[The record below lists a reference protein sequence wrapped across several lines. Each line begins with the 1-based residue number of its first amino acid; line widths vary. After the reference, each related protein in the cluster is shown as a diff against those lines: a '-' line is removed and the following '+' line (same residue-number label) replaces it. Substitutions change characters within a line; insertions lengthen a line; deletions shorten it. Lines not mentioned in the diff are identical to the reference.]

1 LRIAYFDCFSGISGD
16 MVLGALVDLGVP
28 IERIRDGVA
37 SMGLPEIRITSELVK
52 KNGFRAVKVHVDHP
66 PEHRHRH
73 LHHIEAMIDSGG
85 LLTDGAKA
93 LAKRIFGLIGQA
105 EAKMHGTTIEKVH
118 FHEVGAI
125 DSIADIVGTAIA
137 IDALGIERFESSP
150 VPTGRGSVKIAHGLV
165 SIPAPATAELLCG
178 AEIAPCEI
186 ERELTTPT
194 GAAILKATVSRFGG
208 WPAMRLVGV
217 GCGAGSIDL
226 AQRANVLRIA
236 LGEMESDG
244 KASSIGALPGESD
257 RVTVIE
263 TNIDDCPAE
272 DLANCV
278 SKLFSAGALDVYQT
292 PCVMKKGRSGIQL
305 TVLVRPAEASLMEEI
320 LLRQTTTI
328 GVRSYL
334 AERRKLVRREV
345 MLETPYGQVR
355 GKVVSLGGGR
365 ERMTVE
371 YDDAA
376 ILAERNQ
383 VTLAEVREAAAL
395 AWGQSRRGG
404 SGQGSVPQ
412 GQFQHAHDHGHDHDH
427 GSHHGHDHDHGS
439 HHGHDHDHGG

>member
-1 LRIAYFDCFSGISGD
+1 
-16 MVLGALVDLGVP
+16 
-28 IERIRDGVA
+28 
-37 SMGLPEIRITSELVK
+37 
-52 KNGFRAVKVHVDHP
+52 
-66 PEHRHRH
+66 
-73 LHHIEAMIDSGG
+73 
-85 LLTDGAKA
+85 
-93 LAKRIFGLIGQA
+93 
-105 EAKMHGTTIEKVH
+105 MHGTTIEKVH

-125 DSIADIVGTAIA
+125 DSIADIVGAAIA

-178 AEIAPCEI
+178 AEIAPCDI

-208 WPAMRLVGV
+208 WPAMRLEGI
-217 GCGAGSIDL
+217 GCGSGSIDL
-226 AQRANVLRIA
+226 PQRANVLRIA
-236 LGEMESDG
+236 LGEVEPDG
-244 KASSIGALPGESD
+244 KVGSTGALPCESD

-263 TNIDDCPAE
+263 TNIDDCLAE

-334 AERRKLVRREV
+334 ADRRKLIRREV
-345 MLETPYGQVR
+345 LIETPYGQVR
-355 GKVVSLGGGR
+355 GKAVALGGGR

-376 ILAERNQ
+376 VLAERNQ
-383 VTLAEVREAAAL
+383 VTLTEVREAAAL
-395 AWGQSRRGG
+395 AWGQSRRAG
-404 SGQGSVPQ
+404 SGQGPVDHRLS
-412 GQFQHAHDHGHDHDH
+412 QH
-427 GSHHGHDHDHGS
+427 SHHHGHDHGS